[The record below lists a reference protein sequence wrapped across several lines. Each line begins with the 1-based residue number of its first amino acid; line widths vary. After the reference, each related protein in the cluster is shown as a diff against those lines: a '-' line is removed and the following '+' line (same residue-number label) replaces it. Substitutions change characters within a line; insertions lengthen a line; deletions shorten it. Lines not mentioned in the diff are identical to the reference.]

1 MSKDLG
7 IVGDLNVEEAGR
19 DALLGGEEPVVDL
32 ATPVQESPAP
42 AQLGFGYTV
51 LDTGS
56 KLPSKGLFSPKS
68 YVSSI
73 RSLNVEEMKYYA
85 EMNESSI
92 LDIDEKINFI
102 LNRGIKVQVHGKAG
116 SYKDISVIDKIFYIF
131 ALRDITMKTQQRE
144 VKLTQAVTNPK
155 TGAVVEVEIN
165 NDSFD
170 YHSIDV
176 DVMQFYDE
184 QERGFVFEHPDFTAP
199 IKLYVPTVGVT
210 EYIGE
215 YVRRQAEKKE
225 KGEGFI
231 NENFIKTVQFM
242 IKDWRDLDPDDKYI
256 TRLYEQYQSFTY
268 DEHMLITE
276 VKEKINLGIKNT
288 ILVNFGEGESALQV
302 RVPINFRGGYKGLF
316 NLSNI
321 FDKLKQ
327 SRSVHST
334 PNPA

>member
-1 MSKDLG
+1 MSE
-7 IVGDLNVEEAGR
+7 NTENTGR
-19 DALLGGEEPVVDL
+19 DALLDGE
-32 ATPVQESPAP
+32 VQEPTSIHEVKENISPEP
-42 AQLGFGYTV
+42 KLGSLGFGYTV
-51 LDTGS
+51 LDSES
-56 KLPSKGLFSPKS
+56 KLPSKGLFCPKS
-68 YVSSI
+68 FISSI
-73 RSLNVEEMKYYA
+73 RSLNVEEMKYYS

-102 LNRGIKVQVHGKAG
+102 LSRGIKVQINGKSG

-131 ALRDITMKTQQRE
+131 ALRDITMKAQQRE
-144 VKLTQAVTNPK
+144 VKLTQSVTNPK
-155 TGAVVEVEIN
+155 TGAVIEVEIN

-170 YHSIDV
+170 YHSIDE
-176 DVMQFYDE
+176 DIMAFYNE
-184 QERGFVFEHPDFTAP
+184 EERGFVFQDESFSAP
-199 IKLYVPTVGVT
+199 IKLYVPTIGVT

-242 IKDWRDLDPDDKYI
+242 IKDWRLLDDKDKYI
-256 TRLYEQYQSFTY
+256 SSLYEKYQSFTY
-268 DEHMLITE
+268 DEHMLISE

-321 FDKLKQ
+321 FDKLRK
-327 SRSVHST
+327 SRSMHSVSD
-334 PNPA
+334 PA

>member
-1 MSKDLG
+1 MSE
-7 IVGDLNVEEAGR
+7 NTENTGR
-19 DALLGGEEPVVDL
+19 DALLDGE
-32 ATPVQESPAP
+32 VQEPTSKVETQENTSPEP
-42 AQLGFGYTV
+42 KLGSLGFGYTV
-51 LDTGS
+51 LDSES
-56 KLPSKGLFSPKS
+56 KLPSKGLFCPKS
-68 YVSSI
+68 FISSI
-73 RSLNVEEMKYYA
+73 RSLNVEEMKYYS

-102 LNRGIKVQVHGKAG
+102 LSRGIKVQVNGKSG

-131 ALRDITMKTQQRE
+131 ALRDITMKAQQRE
-144 VKLTQAVTNPK
+144 VKLTQSVTNPK
-155 TGAVVEVEIN
+155 TGAVVEIEIN

-170 YHSIDV
+170 YHSIDE
-176 DVMQFYDE
+176 DIMAFYDE
-184 QERGFVFEHPDFTAP
+184 DERGFVFQDESFYAP
-199 IKLYVPTVGVT
+199 IKLYVPTIGVT

-242 IKDWRDLDPDDKYI
+242 IKDWRLLDDKDKYI
-256 TRLYEQYQSFTY
+256 SSLYEKYQSFTY
-268 DEHMLITE
+268 DEHMLISE

-321 FDKLKQ
+321 FDKLRK
-327 SRSVHST
+327 SRSMYSISD
-334 PNPA
+334 PA